1 MSSRQLTHIEND
13 VLAKSLNFS
22 ITSKTLPNKDIIATI
37 KEDTAMDLEKEEA
50 DTIAKIT
57 FKFQNSKSP
66 KDNLSEDEL
75 KALKELQSDISIVI
89 LPADKVSSTVILNR
103 EDNLKNIW
111 FIKQWS
117 ITIT

>member
-37 KEDTAMDLEKEEA
+37 KEDTAMDLQKEEA
-50 DTIAKIT
+50 DTFAKIR

-111 FIKQWS
+111 IIKQWS

>member
-22 ITSKTLPNKDIIATI
+22 ITSKTLPNKDIIAI
-37 KEDTAMDLEKEEA
+37 KEDTAMDLQKEEA
-50 DTIAKIT
+50 DTFAKIR

>member
-1 MSSRQLTHIEND
+1 
-13 VLAKSLNFS
+13 
-22 ITSKTLPNKDIIATI
+22 
-37 KEDTAMDLEKEEA
+37 MDLEKEES
-50 DTIAKIT
+50 DTIAKIRL
-57 FKFQNSKSP
+57 KFQNSKSP

-89 LPADKVSSTVILNR
+89 LQADKVSSTVILNR

-111 FIKQWS
+111 VIKQWS